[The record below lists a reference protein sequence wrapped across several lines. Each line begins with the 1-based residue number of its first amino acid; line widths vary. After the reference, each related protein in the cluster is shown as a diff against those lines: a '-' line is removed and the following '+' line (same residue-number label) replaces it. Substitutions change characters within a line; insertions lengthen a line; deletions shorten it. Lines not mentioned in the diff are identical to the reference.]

1 MKKLLA
7 MLLALVMVL
16 SFAACGQEETPNEPE
31 VPSEPETEEPEEPTE
46 PEVTEATYTLGLGTV
61 VSQTVEGKAQVD
73 ATFASVVLDAEGVI
87 VAIDLDVAQSK
98 CPTTDAGAYT
108 AEGFDNRTK
117 TEKGPD
123 YGMTVASPI
132 GAEWDAQMAAFEAWA
147 IGKTIDYVA
156 GVELVEHNGHNVAM
170 NETDLYA
177 GCTMDITSF
186 QAALADAVNSTVEFT
201 TAESFKLGLGVVT
214 SCSVAD
220 ATADADGS
228 IQMYSDYAAVVVAE
242 DGTIIAARLDAI
254 QPKIGLA
261 ADGTLTG
268 KEDLRSKYQLKEAY
282 GMTVASP
289 IAAEWYTQADAY
301 CAYLAGK
308 TVADLEAIELVEH
321 NGHLVALN
329 EADLYAGCTMQVNSY
344 IEATVKAVG
353 YAD

>member
-7 MLLALVMVL
+7 MLLALMMVL
-16 SFAACGQEETPNEPE
+16 SLAACGT
-31 VPSEPETEEPEEPTE
+31 TEEPVEEPVEEPTE
-46 PEVTEATYTLGLGTV
+46 EPTEEPVEEDTTATYTLGLGTV
-61 VSQTVEGKAQVD
+61 VSQTVGENAQVD
-73 ATFASVVLDAEGVI
+73 ATFASVVLDAEGTI

-98 CPTTDAGAYT
+98 CPKTEAGAFT

-147 IGKTIDYVA
+147 LGKTVEYVT

-177 GCTMDITSF
+177 GCTMDITAF
-186 QAALADAVNSTVEFT
+186 QAALADALNNTVEFT
-201 TAESFKLGLGVVT
+201 ADSFKLGLGVVT
-214 SCSVAD
+214 SCAVKE
-220 ATADADGS
+220 ATADAVGS
-228 IQMYSDYAAVVVAE
+228 IEMYTDYAAVVTAE
-242 DGTIIAARLDAI
+242 DGTILAARLDAI
-254 QPKIGLA
+254 QPKVVLN
-261 ADGTLTG
+261 ADNTTAGI
-268 KEDLRSKYQLKEAY
+268 EDLRSKYTKKEDY

-301 CAYLAGK
+301 CAYVAGK
-308 TVADLEAIELVEH
+308 TVADLEAIELVES

>member
-16 SFAACGQEETPNEPE
+16 SLAACGTEPEEPVEPEAPETP
-31 VPSEPETEEPEEPTE
+31 VEPEEPTE

-73 ATFASVVLDAEGVI
+73 ATFASVVLDAEGTI

-98 CPTTDAGAYT
+98 CPTTEAGAYT

-147 IGKTIDYVA
+147 IGKTVDYVT

-170 NETDLYA
+170 NEADLYA
-177 GCTMDITSF
+177 GCTMDISAF
-186 QAALADAVNSTVEFT
+186 QAAVADALNNTVEFT
-201 TAESFKLGLGVVT
+201 TAETVKLGLGVVT
-214 SCSVAD
+214 SCTVAE
-220 ATADADGS
+220 ATADAAGS
-228 IQMYSDYAAVVVAE
+228 IQMYTDYAAVVTAE
-242 DGTIIAARLDAI
+242 DGTILAARLDAI
-254 QPKIGLA
+254 QPKIGLNS
-261 ADGTLTG
+261 DNTLTAQ
-268 KEDLRSKYQLKEAY
+268 EDLRSKYTKKEDY

-289 IAAEWYTQADAY
+289 IGAEWYTQADAY
-301 CAYLAGK
+301 CTYVVGK
-308 TVADLEAIELVEH
+308 VAADLEAIELVEH
-321 NGHLVALN
+321 NGHMVALN
-329 EADLYAGCTMQVNSY
+329 EADLYAGCTMQVGSY

>member
-16 SFAACGQEETPNEPE
+16 SFAACGT
-31 VPSEPETEEPEEPTE
+31 TEEPVEEPTDAPAEEPTE
-46 PEVTEATYTLGLGTV
+46 EPTEEPAEATYTLGLGVV
-61 VSQTVEGKAQVD
+61 VSQKVGESAQVD
-73 ATFASVVLDAEGVI
+73 ATFASVVLDAEGTI

-98 CPTTDAGAYT
+98 GVKDDAGVYT
-108 AEGFDNRTK
+108 AEGFDARTK

-147 IGKTIDYVA
+147 IGKTVEYVT

-177 GCTMDITSF
+177 GCTMDISAF
-186 QAALADAVNSTVEFT
+186 QAALADALNNTVEFT
-201 TAESFKLGLGVVT
+201 TAEEFKLGLGVVT
-214 SCSVAD
+214 SCSVKE
-220 ATADADGS
+220 TS
-228 IQMYSDYAAVVVAE
+228 IEMYTDYAAVVTVG
-242 DGTIIAARLDAI
+242 DVILAARLDAI
-254 QPKIGLA
+254 QPKIGLE
-261 ADGTLTG
+261 ADGTTTG
-268 KEDLRSKYQLKEAY
+268 IEDLRSKYTKKEDY

-301 CAYLAGK
+301 CAYVVGK
-308 TVADLEAIELVEH
+308 VAADLEAIELVEH
-321 NGHLVALN
+321 NGHMVALN
-329 EADLYAGCTMQVNSY
+329 EADLYAGCTMQVGSY
-344 IEATVKAVG
+344 IEATVKAIG

>member
-16 SFAACGQEETPNEPE
+16 SFAACSNDEPVVEDPTSEPE
-31 VPSEPETEEPEEPTE
+31 VENNEPVDEEPVDT
-46 PEVTEATYTLGLGTV
+46 TATYTLGLGLDINQAVGT
-61 VSQTVEGKAQVD
+61 KAQVN
-73 ATFASVVLDAEGVI
+73 ATIASVVLDAEGVI
-87 VAIDLDVAQSK
+87 VAIDIDVAQSK
-98 CPTTDAGAYT
+98 CPTTEDGLFT

-123 YGMTVASPI
+123 YGMAPASAI

-147 IGKTIDYVA
+147 IGKTVEYIS
-156 GVELVEHNGHNVAM
+156 GLELVESNGHMVAA
-170 NETDLYA
+170 NEADLYA
-177 GCTMDITSF
+177 GCTMDVTGF
-186 QAALADAVNSTVEFT
+186 QAALVDALNNTVEFT
-201 TAESFKLGLGVVT
+201 ADTFTLGLGVVT
-214 SCSVAD
+214 SCSVSE
-220 ATADADGS
+220 ATEEKDGS
-228 IQMYSDYAAVVVAE
+228 IQMYSDYAAVVVA
-242 DGTIIAARLDAI
+242 DGVILAARLDAV
-254 QPKIGLA
+254 QPKINLLA
-261 ADGTLTG
+261 DNTTTG
-268 KEDLRSKYQLKEAY
+268 IEDLRSKYAKKEDY

-289 IAAEWYTQADAY
+289 IGAEWYVQADAY
-301 CAYLAGK
+301 CEYVAGK

>member
-16 SFAACGQEETPNEPE
+16 SFAACGT
-31 VPSEPETEEPEEPTE
+31 TEEPVEEPTDAPVEEPTE
-46 PEVTEATYTLGLGTV
+46 EPTEEPVAEATYTLGLGTV
-61 VSQTVEGKAQVD
+61 VSQTVGDKAQVD
-73 ATFASVVLDAEGVI
+73 ATFASVVLDAEGTI

-98 CPTTDAGAYT
+98 GVKDDAGVYT
-108 AEGFDNRTK
+108 AEGFDARTK

-147 IGKTIDYVA
+147 LGKTVEYVT

-177 GCTMDITSF
+177 GCTMDISAF
-186 QAALADAVNSTVEFT
+186 QAALADALNNTVEFT
-201 TAESFKLGLGVVT
+201 TAEEFKLGLGVVT
-214 SCSVAD
+214 SCSVKE
-220 ATADADGS
+220 TS
-228 IQMYSDYAAVVVAE
+228 IEMYTDYAAVVTAGDVVL
-242 DGTIIAARLDAI
+242 AARLDAI
-254 QPKIGLA
+254 QPKIGLE
-261 ADGTLTG
+261 ADGTTTG
-268 KEDLRSKYQLKEAY
+268 IEDLRSKYAKKEDY

-301 CAYLAGK
+301 CAYVVGK
-308 TVADLEAIELVEH
+308 VAADLEAIELVEH
-321 NGHLVALN
+321 NGHMVALN
-329 EADLYAGCTMQVNSY
+329 EADLYAGCTMQVGSY
-344 IEATVKAVG
+344 IEATVKAIG

>member
-7 MLLALVMVL
+7 MLLALMMVL
-16 SFAACGQEETPNEPE
+16 SLAACGETPAEPSEPE
-31 VPSEPETEEPEEPTE
+31 VPSEPETEEPEVPSE

-61 VSQTVEGKAQVD
+61 VNQTVEGKAQVD
-73 ATFASVVLDAEGVI
+73 ATFAAVVLDAEGNI

-98 CPTTDAGAYT
+98 CPTTEAGAYT

-147 IGKTIDYVA
+147 IGKTVDYIT
-156 GVELVEHNGHNVAM
+156 GVELVESNGHMVAA
-170 NETDLYA
+170 NEADLYA
-177 GCTMDITSF
+177 GCTMAIGDF
-186 QAALADAVNSTVEFT
+186 QAAVADALNNTVEFT
-201 TAESFKLGLGVVT
+201 ADSFKLGLGVVT
-214 SCSVAD
+214 SCTVKEASAD
-220 ATADADGS
+220 AAGS
-228 IQMYSDYAAVVVAE
+228 IEMYTDYAAVVTAE
-242 DGTIIAARLDAI
+242 DGTILAARLDAI
-254 QPKIGLA
+254 QPKIVLNSDNTLA
-261 ADGTLTG
+261 GS
-268 KEDLRSKYQLKEAY
+268 EDLRSKYTKKEDY

-301 CAYLAGK
+301 CTYVVGK
-308 TVADLEAIELVEH
+308 VAADLEAIELVEH
-321 NGHLVALN
+321 NGHMVALN
-329 EADLYAGCTMQVNSY
+329 EADLYAGCTMQVGSY